1 MDHLRDLIE
10 ERMGPLQSS
19 EMSQANQE
27 EQEES
32 ENIIKDSDE

>member
-27 EQEES
+27 EQES